1 MLSLLCSKNPG
12 PPCGVQNPMCPG
24 PCADLSPGPPHGV
37 QRPPHAPGPVW
48 ICLVCPM
55 WCTEDPMWPRPCAD
69 KSPVPVW
76 YTEDPMW
83 PGPCVDLSPGPCVV
97 CRGPY
102 MARACVNLSWVPR
115 VVYRG
120 PHVSQALCRSVP
132 APPCGMQRTPRGPGP
147 VWICPCSPVWYA
159 EDPTWPGPV

>member
-55 WCTEDPMWPRPCAD
+55 CCTEDPMWPRPCAD
-69 KSPVPVW
+69 KSPVPVQKIQSLQIRLLQAGKEKNFSQDSAW
-76 YTEDPMW
+76 SY
-83 PGPCVDLSPGPCVV
+83 SPGGYAVWLL
-97 CRGPY
+97 GPM
-102 MARACVNLSWVPR
+102 MAELPR
-115 VVYRG
+115 WG
-120 PHVSQALCRSVP
+120 
-132 APPCGMQRTPRGPGP
+132 
-147 VWICPCSPVWYA
+147 
-159 EDPTWPGPV
+159 